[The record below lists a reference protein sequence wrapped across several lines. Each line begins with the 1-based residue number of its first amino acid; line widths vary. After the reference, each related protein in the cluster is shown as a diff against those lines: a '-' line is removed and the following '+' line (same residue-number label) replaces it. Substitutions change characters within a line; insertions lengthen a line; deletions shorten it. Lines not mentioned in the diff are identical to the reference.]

1 MKDYIVRTIKRK
13 KKDMYTY
20 EYRNKENRLVSQ
32 RFANECLKD
41 LYLPPALDNVKI
53 SRNKRDKVLAI
64 GYDTKNRAQYTY
76 NKKFTE
82 KQSKDKFQHMI
93 AFGESYKKILKQIQ
107 QDLYTESDTK
117 NKQVATILRFVIDC
131 SFRVGNDKYTKEN
144 KSYGVTTLESRH
156 VTTKGP
162 LITVEFIGKK
172 GVKNKCSLRNKRL
185 SKTLRQKKK
194 TIRKNDRLFTY
205 RKGKQYYEVRPN
217 DVNSYLKKF
226 GDFTTKNFR
235 TWGANLELIHQ
246 IQKVPDLS
254 PKDSETKK
262 TKVLNEC
269 IDKVAFKLHN
279 TRSVCK
285 SNYLDPKVME
295 SFLHDT
301 QKFLTMFRS
310 CESKEDYTDRYIKFL
325 KRQ

>member
-20 EYRNKENRLVSQ
+20 EYRNKADRLVSQ
-32 RFANECLKD
+32 KVFTECLKG
-41 LYLPPALDNVKI
+41 LYLPPALDKVQIN
-53 SRNKRDKVLAI
+53 RNKKDKVLAI
-64 GYDTKNRAQYTY
+64 GYDTKDRPQYTY

-82 KQSKDKFQHMI
+82 KQSKNKFHHMI
-93 AFGESYKKILKQIQ
+93 TFGESYKKILKQIQ
-107 QDLYTESDTK
+107 QDLYTEADTK

-131 SFRVGNDKYTKEN
+131 SFRVGNEKYTKEN

-156 VTTKGP
+156 VTIKGP

-205 RKGKQYYEVRPN
+205 RKGSKYYEVRPN

-226 GDFTTKNFR
+226 GDFSTKNFR
-235 TWGANLELIHQ
+235 TWSANLELIHQ

-254 PKDSETKK
+254 PKDSDAKK

-279 TRSVCK
+279 TRAVCK

-295 SFLHDT
+295 SFLNDT
-301 QKFLTMFRS
+301 QKFLAMFRS
-310 CESKEDYTDRYIKFL
+310 CESKEDYTDKYIQFL
-325 KRQ
+325 K